1 MSLKITKNF
10 PTNHDI
16 IEEEMK
22 ENEKIK
28 VVATSETEKP
38 TPMGDS
44 IGECGICLDN
54 MSDIM
59 LPCLH
64 AFCNQC
70 IALWQ
75 AKQQNCPICRSE
87 ILLRCNGMTAFSGNG
102 LSDEIY
108 CIINSGDNIDE
119 LADEINIRVSAA
131 TRFLID
137 SKPYSKLSKAF
148 SRKYTVQ

>member
-22 ENEKIK
+22 ENDIIK

-64 AFCNQC
+64 AFCNHC

-75 AKQQNCPICRSE
+75 AKQ
-87 ILLRCNGMTAFSGNG
+87 
-102 LSDEIY
+102 
-108 CIINSGDNIDE
+108 
-119 LADEINIRVSAA
+119 
-131 TRFLID
+131 
-137 SKPYSKLSKAF
+137 
-148 SRKYTVQ
+148 